1 MFTLDML
8 YSLFIG
14 IQKKYK
20 SVVIMNHDI
29 FLCQIEP
36 SEAKVDGPIS
46 PFGVLRGPAA
56 MFGPSM
62 DMKMWRV
69 CNAGGHLRYLS

>member
-1 MFTLDML
+1 M
-8 YSLFIG
+8 I
-14 IQKKYK
+14 
-20 SVVIMNHDI
+20 I

-56 MFGPSM
+56 MFGPSK
-62 DMKMWRV
+62 DMKMWRA
-69 CNAGGHLRYLS
+69 CNAGGHLSYLS